1 MKIKTML
8 VVFISLFWI
17 SSSYAVLDIGGNR
30 SISAKVEALGGAFV
44 GDASDISSLVY
55 NPGGASQLK
64 GQNIIITH
72 QKIFGDMAQF
82 SYIGMGSYIAP
93 NRHLGLSY
101 SRFEPSEDEL
111 YPAKEQKLS
120 FSWGQSLDNQ
130 FFWGTTLRY
139 ITTTENWE
147 GGGAKGSGYGMDVG
161 LVYHIVEKVKLGIV
175 VSDLISSMSYSGRPG
190 SDISETRFTFGTSY
204 KIDETAK
211 IFLDVKDP
219 FPFDNEVVIDD
230 DGVPRKRKERGAEPI
245 KMSINIGVEKYL
257 DEAIALRAGYNGQ
270 EEKFTYGI
278 GIVIGPWNIDYAY
291 SPTKGGPLML
301 PKDEAHKLSLMMKL
315 R

>member
-1 MKIKTML
+1 MKVKTML
-8 VVFISLFWI
+8 VVFISLFWL
-17 SSSYAVLDIGGNR
+17 SSSYAVLDTGGSR

-44 GDASDISSLVY
+44 GDASDISSLIY

-82 SYIGMGSYIAP
+82 TYFGMGSYIAP
-93 NRHLGLSY
+93 NRHLGISY
-101 SRFEPSEDEL
+101 SRFEPSELL
-111 YPAKEQKLS
+111 YPVKEQKYS

-139 ITTTENWE
+139 IANTVSWE
-147 GGGAKGSGYGMDVG
+147 GESTKGSGYGMDAG
-161 LVYHIVEKVKLGIV
+161 LIYHIVEKIKLGIAI
-175 VSDLISSMSYSGRPG
+175 SDLISSMSYSGRPG
-190 SDISETRFTFGTSY
+190 SDVSETRVTFGTSY

-219 FPFDNEVVIDD
+219 FPFDNEVVIV
-230 DGVPRKRKERGAEPI
+230 DGVPKKRKERGVEPI

-291 SPTKGGPLML
+291 SPTKGGPLEL